1 MKRWMSLFM
10 LFLLAAPLASAQ
22 TKPMAMDENCPMMKK
37 TADMDSKLQ
46 ALVDDMNKTEGPAKV
61 DKMAAVIN
69 ELVAQRA
76 MMMKSMDNCPMM
88 KKSTTKKTASA
99 AHEMSCH

>member
-1 MKRWMSLFM
+1 MKRWISFFV
-10 LFLLAAPLASAQ
+10 LFLLAAPFASAQ
-22 TKPMAMDENCPMMKK
+22 TKPMDESCPMMKT

-46 ALVDDMNKTEGPAKV
+46 ALVDDMNKTEGAAKI

-69 ELVAQRA
+69 ELVAQRTT
-76 MMMKSMDNCPMM
+76 MMKSVDNCPMM

-99 AHEMSCH
+99 PHEMSCH

>member
-1 MKRWMSLFM
+1 MKRWMGISL
-10 LFLLAAPLASAQ
+10 LLLIAAGLAPAQ
-22 TKPMAMDENCPMMKK
+22 TKPMEDKCPMMKNA
-37 TADMDSKLQ
+37 ADMDGKLQ
-46 ALVDDMNKTEGPAKV
+46 ALVDDMNHTEGAAKV